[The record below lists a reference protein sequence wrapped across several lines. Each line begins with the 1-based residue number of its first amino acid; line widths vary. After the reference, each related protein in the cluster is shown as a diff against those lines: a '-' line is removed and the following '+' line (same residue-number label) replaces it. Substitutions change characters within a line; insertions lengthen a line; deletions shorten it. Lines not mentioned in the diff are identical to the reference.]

1 MSITKVAIYTR
12 VSTDGQAEVEFNSCE
27 AQEAKIKAFIS
38 SQDSMDI
45 YNVYSDQGY
54 SGADI
59 DRPALTE
66 LMRDIQL
73 GKINAVISY
82 KIDRLTRSPR
92 DFYQLIEVFEQF
104 NVSFISV
111 TERFDTST
119 PSGRLLRN
127 IMLTFAQFERELISE
142 RIRDKMF
149 ERAKKGLWNC
159 GYAPYGYKR
168 ENKKLVP
175 EPQEASIVK
184 KIYELFHSRG
194 STADVY
200 HQLKSEGITCRKG
213 KLFDL
218 TGISHILKNVVY
230 IGKVPYHGQ
239 IYQGEHAPIIT
250 EELFNSV
257 QGLHKGKVKNS
268 KVYNYS
274 LFTGLVRCK
283 ECGSTMTFS
292 FTNKNSKGPKVRYFY
307 YRCSSISKRD
317 RSFCGIR
324 HVSMD
329 RLDKFVIENLTRI
342 SADPYYL
349 EGLMLK
355 HKNEGQP
362 VLKRVEMRGVTSP
375 GTSKNVK
382 SSMEKIIEAAKLKDL
397 TERKN
402 IIRKYVNGINYS
414 KENIEIALNYYDND
428 EENQSVVSRRAEHSA
443 ACVWVGANAGRR
455 TQAQKAKTAG
465 SENTT
470 VRCHN
475 LVEVEGVEP
484 SSEKGQAPVTTSVA
498 SF

>member
-1 MSITKVAIYTR
+1 MNKVAIYTR
-12 VSTDGQAEVEFNSCE
+12 VSTDSQAEVEFNSCE
-27 AQEAKIKAFIS
+27 AQEAKIRAFIS
-38 SQDSMDI
+38 SQDSMEI

-54 SGADI
+54 SGADTN
-59 DRPALTE
+59 RPALSDM
-66 LMRDIQL
+66 MRDIQD
-73 GKINAVISY
+73 GKINSIIAY

-142 RIRDKMF
+142 RIRDKML

-175 EPQEASIVK
+175 EPQEAFVVK
-184 KIYELFHSRG
+184 QIFELFHSRG
-194 STADVY
+194 STAVVY

-218 TGISHILKNVVY
+218 SGISHILKNIVY

-239 IYQGEHAPIIT
+239 VYQGEHAPMIT
-250 EELFNSV
+250 EELFNSI
-257 QGLHKGKVKNS
+257 QGLHKEKVKNS

-292 FTNKNSKGPKVRYFY
+292 FTNKNRMGPRVRYYY
-307 YRCSSISKRD
+307 YRCSSINKRD

-329 RLDKFVIENLTRI
+329 RLDKFVVDNLSRI
-342 SADPYYL
+342 AADPYYL

-355 HKNEGQP
+355 HKQEGQP
-362 VLKRVEMRGVTSP
+362 VLKRVEMRGSTSP
-375 GTSKNVK
+375 MTSENVK

-397 TERKN
+397 TERKD

-414 KENIEIALNYYDND
+414 KENVEVVLNYYDND
-428 EENQSVVSRRAEHSA
+428 SENGSVVSRRAEHSA
-443 ACVWVGANAGRR
+443 ACVWVAANAGRR
-455 TQAQKAKTAG
+455 PQDQKAKTADLG
-465 SENTT
+465 KTT
-470 VRCHN
+470 VRSYN

-484 SSEKGQAPVTTSVA
+484 SSERT
-498 SF
+498 

>member
-12 VSTDGQAEVEFNSCE
+12 VSTDSQAEVEFNSCE
-27 AQEAKIKAFIS
+27 AQEAKIKSFIS
-38 SQDSMDI
+38 SQDNMEI

-54 SGADI
+54 SGADTN
-59 DRPALTE
+59 RPALIDM
-66 LMRDIQL
+66 MRDIQE
-73 GKINAVISY
+73 GKINSVIAY

-92 DFYQLIEVFEQF
+92 DFYQLIEILDKF

-142 RIRDKMF
+142 RIRDKML

-175 EPQEASIVK
+175 EPQEAAIVK
-184 KIYELFHSRG
+184 KIYELFRSRG

-200 HQLKSEGITCRKG
+200 HQLKSEGINCRKG
-213 KLFDL
+213 KSFDL
-218 TGISHILKNVVY
+218 SGISHILKNVVY
-230 IGKVPYHGQ
+230 IGKVPYHSQ
-239 IYQGEHAPIIT
+239 IYKGEHSPIIT

-257 QGLHKGKVKNS
+257 QGLHKEKVKNS

-274 LFTGLVRCK
+274 LFTGLVKCK

-292 FTNKNSKGPKVRYFY
+292 FTNKNRKGPRVRYYY

-329 RLDKFVIENLTRI
+329 RLDKFVIENLSRI

-355 HKNEGQP
+355 HKNECQP
-362 VLKRVEMRGVTSP
+362 VLMGVEMRGSTSP
-375 GTSKNVK
+375 STPENVK

-414 KENIEIALNYYDND
+414 KENIEVVLNYYDND
-428 EENQSVVSRRAEHSA
+428 SENGSAVSRRAEHSA
-443 ACVWVGANAGRR
+443 AGVWAAANAGRR
-455 TQAQKAKTAG
+455 EPTPKAKTAG
-465 SENTT
+465 SENPT
-470 VRCHN
+470 VRSFS

-484 SSEKGQAPVTTSVA
+484 SSERT
-498 SF
+498 